1 MTGNVPQKWEFF
13 HVMDS
18 FMQKKPEVT
27 PVAVCSSTTG
37 MHVNAGKI
45 VTYTG
50 DPELADQT

>member
-1 MTGNVPQKWEFF
+1 MTGNAPQKWEFF

-37 MHVNAGKI
+37 VHVNAGKI